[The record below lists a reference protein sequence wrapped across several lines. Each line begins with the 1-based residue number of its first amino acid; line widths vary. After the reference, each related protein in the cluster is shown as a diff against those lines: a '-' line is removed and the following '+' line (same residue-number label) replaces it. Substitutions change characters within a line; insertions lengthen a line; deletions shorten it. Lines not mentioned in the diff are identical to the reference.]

1 MVLCSG
7 ERGRLMVGSLQCLMQ
22 DRKRLQIP
30 TFGNWDY
37 GDEMPITQ
45 YFESARQ
52 AGLVRSGF
60 SGEGCDADLFNVPV
74 VMPVKLAHQEGL
86 CRRKVR
92 KRNDSGGEAKGHSKE
107 HKQSKQGKV
116 SGEVSR
122 PPRRSVAAPKAVDE
136 DLYKIPPELLYQKPK
151 RKRFLRHLFSGCLG
165 LNCIA

>member
-1 MVLCSG
+1 
-7 ERGRLMVGSLQCLMQ
+7 MQ